1 MDRESIKKMAAIS
14 MLHFTEEEL
23 DRFEESFSETMDIID
38 RIKKWDTSGL
48 EETFHV
54 NQMDNHLREDSI
66 GESLEQN
73 LATSNSKTEK
83 YGYFEIIK
91 FVD

>member
-23 DRFEESFSETMDIID
+23 DHFEESFSETMDIID